1 MNEVPSPNNAF
12 KRRVVPGP
20 KSKAIFAE
28 EAKVMA
34 PGLQSIALFSQIVV
48 DHAEGCTITDVDG
61 NEYLDFIAGIAVGSV
76 GHSHPHYV
84 KRLKEQLERS
94 TFGSFTTETRARFL
108 KLVASLLPEGLTH
121 LQLFSGG
128 AEAVEAAFRLA
139 KSVTKKFEFIGFW
152 GGFHGKS
159 QGVIGMLGGA
169 LSQPPGAVSTGHAS
183 FALCELLPLPVQ
195 SAASVV
201 WRARCAEH
209 LRNVIKN
216 DTQGELAAIII
227 EPMQGT
233 AGNVIPPDDF
243 IHAVREIATETG
255 ALLIADEILVGF
267 GRTGKM
273 WASDQFGLKPDIMT
287 IGKGIGGGFPLSAV
301 ASSLERMSAAPFGEP
316 SGSSSSY
323 RRQSARRRGGAWRGR
338 GDPRGQARREFRP
351 RRKGHARS
359 PEEGAGKYRFIG
371 DVRGRGLL
379 IGVEMV
385 ADRKTK
391 EPLDKTITRA
401 LFHEAFERGLITMSY
416 SERHSHQP
424 ASRHHRGRGAARGR
438 YPRSVFRGHCAS
450 VRARLSGNVL
460 KGAFIGFGNVAANG
474 HLPGWR
480 ARDDVRIVAATD
492 AAASR
497 REAFLAACP
506 DGRWYDTADD
516 LLAGEKLDFA
526 DICAPPGSH
535 AALIERALD
544 AGLHV
549 LSEKPLVTQSRTQ
562 SAWQERPR
570 ALAASCTRCITGSKR
585 RSAARFQ
592 RWLMRARSARA
603 IQSAGGR

>member
-1 MNEVPSPNNAF
+1 MNDVSSLNTVS
-12 KRRVVPGP
+12 KRRAVPGP

-94 TFGSFTTETRARFL
+94 TFGSFTTEARVRFL
-108 KLVASLLPEGLTH
+108 KLVASLLPEGITH

-169 LSQPPGAVSTGHAS
+169 YRNHQGPFPPGMHHSPYANCYRCPFNLQYPSCGIA
-183 FALCELLPLPVQ
+183 
-195 SAASVV
+195 
-201 WRARCAEH
+201 CAEH

-243 IHAVREIATETG
+243 IHAVRDIATETG

-273 WASDQFGLKPDIMT
+273 WASDHFGLKPDVMT

-323 RRQSARRRGGAWRGR
+323 GGNPLAAAAGLGAVEAILEDKLVENSARVGAN
-338 GDPRGQARREFRP
+338 
-351 RRKGHARS
+351 HAR
-359 PEEGAGKYRFIG
+359 GAQALAGKI
-371 DVRGRGLL
+371 
-379 IGVEMV
+379 
-385 ADRKTK
+385 
-391 EPLDKTITRA
+391 PLHRRRA
-401 LFHEAFERGLITMSY
+401 
-416 SERHSHQP
+416 
-424 ASRHHRGRGAARGR
+424 
-438 YPRSVFRGHCAS
+438 
-450 VRARLSGNVL
+450 
-460 KGAFIGFGNVAANG
+460 
-474 HLPGWR
+474 W
-480 ARDDVRIVAATD
+480 
-492 AAASR
+492 
-497 REAFLAACP
+497 
-506 DGRWYDTADD
+506 
-516 LLAGEKLDFA
+516 
-526 DICAPPGSH
+526 
-535 AALIERALD
+535 
-544 AGLHV
+544 
-549 LSEKPLVTQSRTQ
+549 
-562 SAWQERPR
+562 
-570 ALAASCTRCITGSKR
+570 
-585 RSAARFQ
+585 
-592 RWLMRARSARA
+592 ARSAHR
-603 IQSAGGR
+603 R